1 MFLELMCMGYTLM
14 IVYKTLW
21 ARFTKWAFTESS
33 PVDTQGAALWGQVVL
48 GAGEIMKNR
57 NNVFKGL
64 SDAKSTVQR
73 FVVLTNRILQFWEGT
88 TAATVLPLSQQW

>member
-1 MFLELMCMGYTLM
+1 MCT
-14 IVYKTLW
+14 KHW
-21 ARFTKWAFTESS
+21 ARFTKTESS
-33 PVDTQGAALWGQVVL
+33 PAFKKTQGAALWGQVVL
-48 GAGEIMKNR
+48 GASEIMKYK

-73 FVVLTNRILQFWEGT
+73 FVILTNGILQFWEGT